1 MPICPGCKSEYREG
15 FTHCVDCDLELVSAL
30 PDESRELEQLDS
42 INLVKLAGFS
52 TVAEAEM
59 MQELLEDNGIG
70 TLIRGETDPI
80 GIPSGAARIELLVA
94 GDDLARSTEL
104 YEAFCAGEPLEEEPQ
119 PPESE

>member
-1 MPICPGCKSEYREG
+1 MPFCPGCMTEYREG

-30 PDESRELEQLDS
+30 PQESPELRLPDS

-70 TLIRGETDPI
+70 TLIRGRTDPI

-94 GDDLARSTEL
+94 GADLAHSTEL
-104 YEAFCAGEPLEEEPQ
+104 YEAYYAGEPFEGEPQ
-119 PPESE
+119 APESE